1 MERRRSGRR
10 AQESEQRALNG
21 PRRRLSRGRF
31 VCVLINGTMVE
42 ATARQ
47 RAPLPTPRGGGDRT
61 WWPDSNSKI
70 IGAQQQSAARRCHC
84 HHPSRTLLLQPT
96 SPPGACAGWL
106 VGRVLMGSWLV
117 FLSFLTERHG
127 TADSF
132 LRVWVFA
139 VVTGEAGAHIVGLGV
154 VTALPVSG
162 RRSPVSEHSCSE
174 KVPPLPSRSSITW
187 QRCFAPL
194 LEAGAEADG
203 EAAKQSSASN
213 EELYSAGRDPLKFYS
228 RVNFG
233 NFRPFRLT
241 AIAH

>member
-1 MERRRSGRR
+1 MG
-10 AQESEQRALNG
+10 
-21 PRRRLSRGRF
+21 
-31 VCVLINGTMVE
+31 E

-61 WWPDSNSKI
+61 RWPDSNSKI

-106 VGRVLMGSWLV
+106 VGRVLMGAWLV

-139 VVTGEAGAHIVGLGV
+139 VVTGAHIVGLGV

-162 RRSPVSEHSCSE
+162 RRSPVSEHSCSKKSPPCLLVVVSRGRDALRHCWRAELKLME
-174 KVPPLPSRSSITW
+174 KRPSRVVRATRSSTPREGI
-187 QRCFAPL
+187 L
-194 LEAGAEADG
+194 
-203 EAAKQSSASN
+203 
-213 EELYSAGRDPLKFYS
+213 
-228 RVNFG
+228 
-233 NFRPFRLT
+233 
-241 AIAH
+241 